1 MIMEKIKCVMRTFV
15 LVMTCMVFAVAVF
28 CTVIDPAEEISAMT
42 LWHIPLVSMLTSL
55 ETLIYPWNRKMGRVE
70 CAVRIFVHYLMI
82 VAVVLL
88 SGWMLKWYDIS
99 NAKSVIIMILTVT
112 IIFAIVSAVSW
123 SASAKTAKL
132 MNEKLQEMRKTL
144 QKDVDK
150 QAQNMYTESVRE
162 NKTCEK
168 DT

>member
-1 MIMEKIKCVMRTFV
+1 MIKEKIQCVMRTFS
-15 LVMTCMVFAVAVF
+15 LVTTCMVFAVAVF
-28 CTVIDPAEEISAMT
+28 CTIINPTEKVSAMT
-42 LWHIPLVSMLTSL
+42 LWQIPLVSMLTSL
-55 ETLIYPWNRKMGRVE
+55 ETLIYPWNRKMEKLE
-70 CAVRIFVHYLMI
+70 CAVRIFIHYLMI

-88 SGWMLKWYDIS
+88 SGWLLEWYDVS
-99 NAKSVIIMILTVT
+99 NAGSVALMIGAVT
-112 IIFAIVSAVSW
+112 IIFAIVSAISW

-132 MNEKLQEMRKTL
+132 MNEKLQEKRKSL

-162 NKTCEK
+162 NKTREK

>member
-1 MIMEKIKCVMRTFV
+1 MKEKVKCVLRTFV
-15 LVMTCMVFAVAVF
+15 LVMTCVVFAVAVF
-28 CTVIDPAEEISAMT
+28 CTIIDPTEKIDAMT

-55 ETLIYPWNRKMGRVE
+55 ETLIYPWNRRMGRVE
-70 CAVRIFVHYLMI
+70 CAVRIFAHYLMI

-88 SGWMLKWYDIS
+88 SGWMLEWYDIS
-99 NAKSVIIMILTVT
+99 SAKSVNIMILTVT

-150 QAQNMYTESVRE
+150 QEQNMYTESVRE

>member
-1 MIMEKIKCVMRTFV
+1 MKEKIKCVLRTFV
-15 LVMTCMVFAVAVF
+15 LVMTCVVFAVAVF
-28 CTVIDPAEEISAMT
+28 CTIIDPTEKIDAMT

-70 CAVRIFVHYLMI
+70 CAVRIFAHYLMI

-99 NAKSVIIMILTVT
+99 SAKSVIIMVLAVT
-112 IIFAIVSAVSW
+112 IIFVIVSAVSW

-132 MNEKLQEMRKTL
+132 MNEKLQEMRKSL

-162 NKTCEK
+162 NKACEK

>member
-1 MIMEKIKCVMRTFV
+1 MIREKIKCVMHTFS
-15 LVMTCMVFAVAVF
+15 LVTTCVIFAVAVF
-28 CTVIDPAEEISAMT
+28 CTIIDPVETLDPML

-55 ETLIYPWNRKMGRVE
+55 ETMIYPWNRKMGRVE
-70 CAVRIFVHYLMI
+70 CAVRIFIHYLMI

-88 SGWMLKWYDIS
+88 GGWLLEWYDIS
-99 NAKSVIIMILTVT
+99 NALSVVLMIGTVT
-112 IIFAIVSAVSW
+112 IIFAIVSAISW

-132 MNEKLQEMRKTL
+132 MNEKLQEKRKSL

-150 QAQNMYTESVRE
+150 QTQNMYTESVRE
-162 NKTCEK
+162 NKTREK

>member
-1 MIMEKIKCVMRTFV
+1 MKEKIKCVLRTFV
-15 LVMTCMVFAVAVF
+15 LVMTCVVFAVAVF
-28 CTVIDPAEEISAMT
+28 CTIIDPTEKIDAMT

-55 ETLIYPWNRKMGRVE
+55 ETLIYPWNRRMGRVE
-70 CAVRIFVHYLMI
+70 CAVRIFAHYLMI

-99 NAKSVIIMILTVT
+99 SAKSVIIMILAVT

-132 MNEKLQEMRKTL
+132 MNEKLQEMRKSL

-162 NKTCEK
+162 NKACEK

>member
-1 MIMEKIKCVMRTFV
+1 MKEKIKCVLRTFV
-15 LVMTCMVFAVAVF
+15 LVMTCVVFAVAVF
-28 CTVIDPAEEISAMT
+28 CTIIDPTEKIDAMT

-55 ETLIYPWNRKMGRVE
+55 ETLIYPWNRRMGRVE
-70 CAVRIFVHYLMI
+70 CAVRIFAHYLMI

-88 SGWMLKWYDIS
+88 SGWMLEWYDIS
-99 NAKSVIIMILTVT
+99 SAKSVIIMILTVT

-132 MNEKLQEMRKTL
+132 MNEKLQEKRKSL

-150 QAQNMYTESVRE
+150 QTQNMYTESVRE
-162 NKTCEK
+162 NKTREK

>member
-1 MIMEKIKCVMRTFV
+1 MKEKIKCVLRTFV
-15 LVMTCMVFAVAVF
+15 LVMTCVVFAVAVF
-28 CTVIDPAEEISAMT
+28 CTIIDPTEKIDAMT

-55 ETLIYPWNRKMGRVE
+55 ETLIYPWNRRMGRVE
-70 CAVRIFVHYLMI
+70 CAVRIFAHYLMI

-88 SGWMLKWYDIS
+88 SGWMLEWYDIS
-99 NAKSVIIMILTVT
+99 SAKSVIIMILTVT

-150 QAQNMYTESVRE
+150 QEQNMYTESVRE
-162 NKTCEK
+162 NKTREK

>member
-1 MIMEKIKCVMRTFV
+1 MEK
-15 LVMTCMVFAVAVF
+15 L
-28 CTVIDPAEEISAMT
+28 
-42 LWHIPLVSMLTSL
+42 
-55 ETLIYPWNRKMGRVE
+55 E
-70 CAVRIFVHYLMI
+70 CAVRIFIHYLMI

-88 SGWMLKWYDIS
+88 SGWLLEWYDVS
-99 NAKSVIIMILTVT
+99 NAGSVALMIGAVT
-112 IIFAIVSAVSW
+112 IIFAIVSAISW

-132 MNEKLQEMRKTL
+132 MNEKLQEKRKSL

-162 NKTCEK
+162 NKTREK